1 MKKRNRTLQSEVPTP
16 EVECSQGD
24 PMNIGKSLLQVPI
37 LFVADVRAGSSE
49 SELISELRE
58 IEIVDSRFAGVST

>member
-1 MKKRNRTLQSEVPTP
+1 
-16 EVECSQGD
+16 
-24 PMNIGKSLLQVPI
+24 MNICKSLLQVPI